1 MNNNNQSVLINLLIG
16 IVITIIS
23 VFAINYFLDPYN
35 FNKTT
40 NLYKDINKEAY
51 RFNERLF
58 KLKKFQNN
66 LSENILIG
74 NSVIDDIKVF
84 NFKKVNISNISYGG
98 GSVEEIYQT
107 FEFVTQNYEI
117 KNIILG
123 VSLSDYDEG
132 SINENLN
139 QTIKILNNKFLY
151 YFNLDIFTISLK
163 IILNKFKN
171 KKNEIILDKINY
183 NENIWKNI
191 YNYQKNLYKTFKISD
206 IKLGYLKKIINIS
219 KEKNINLI
227 IILVPMHIEIIETA
241 KQLVDKKYFKNFY
254 EIINSNKKNINY
266 FNRIKF
272 NSNIKNFK
280 DPLHL
285 SETGI
290 KKLIPEIEKNLVNT
304 N

>member
-254 EIINSNKKNINY
+254 EIINSNISALFHY
-266 FNRIKF
+266 
-272 NSNIKNFK
+272 
-280 DPLHL
+280 
-285 SETGI
+285 
-290 KKLIPEIEKNLVNT
+290 
-304 N
+304 